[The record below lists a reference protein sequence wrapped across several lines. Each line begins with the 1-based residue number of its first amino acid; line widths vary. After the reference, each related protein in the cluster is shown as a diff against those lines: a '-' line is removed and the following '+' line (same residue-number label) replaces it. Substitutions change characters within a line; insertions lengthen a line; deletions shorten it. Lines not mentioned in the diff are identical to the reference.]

1 MVTHKEE
8 LLRSDFQFVY
18 GEDSLLFKNT
28 VIVSTREMANVHY
41 YLPPHSLSFPP
52 LVRRIGHFISQDLS
66 NDMKKDEIIKLL
78 RYG

>member
-8 LLRSDFQFVY
+8 QFRSDFQFVY
-18 GEDSLLFKNT
+18 GKDSLIFKNT

-52 LVRRIGHFISQDLS
+52 LVRRIGHFISKDLS
-66 NDMKKDEIIKLL
+66 NKMKRDEII
-78 RYG
+78 